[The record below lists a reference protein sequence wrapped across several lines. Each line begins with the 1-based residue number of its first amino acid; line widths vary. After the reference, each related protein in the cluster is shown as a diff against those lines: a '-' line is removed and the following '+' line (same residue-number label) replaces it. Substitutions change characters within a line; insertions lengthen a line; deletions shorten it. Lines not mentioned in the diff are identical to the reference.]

1 MLQVSKPKKVPKVLK
16 LELPR
21 DKMEKLAIIA
31 EKEHLK
37 PTQVVRRWVLKK
49 LEEYEAKEADG

>member
-1 MLQVSKPKKVPKVLK
+1 MLQISKPKKVPKVIK

-21 DKMEKLAIIA
+21 NKMEKLAIIA

-49 LEEYEAKEADG
+49 LEEYEADG